1 MAEKPPEKDFVSR
14 LDISDEDVYEAMR
27 ETEGFL
33 DITPAD
39 FKELYRLAFRHAA
52 ERVMAVKAR
61 DIMTREVHTA
71 RPDAPLSDVAET
83 LAHTGVAGVPVVDGE
98 GKVAGVVSEKDFLAL
113 MGGEGARGFMGIVA
127 ECLKGK
133 GCVAVPARKL
143 KARDVM
149 SSPAVTV
156 GEDTALT
163 EIAGIFTEKGIN
175 RVPVVDGAGR
185 LAGIVSRA
193 DVVGAFMRRS
203 G

>member
-14 LDISDEDVYEAMR
+14 LDISDEDVFEAMR

-52 ERVMAVKAR
+52 ERVLAVKAR
-61 DIMTREVHTA
+61 DIMTRDVHTA
-71 RPDAPLSDVAET
+71 RPDAPLGEVAET
-83 LAHTGVAGVPVVDGE
+83 LARTGVAGVPVVDGE
-98 GKVAGVVSEKDFLAL
+98 GKVAGVVSEKDFLGL
-113 MGGEGARGFMGIVA
+113 MGGERARGFMGIVA

-133 GCVAVPARKL
+133 GCVAVPARKMH
-143 KARDVM
+143 ARDVM
-149 SSPAVTV
+149 SSPAITV
-156 GEDTALT
+156 REDTALT
-163 EIAGIFTEKGIN
+163 EIAAVFTEKGIN
-175 RVPVVDGAGR
+175 RMPVVDGAGR
-185 LAGIVSRA
+185 LVGIVSRA